1 MKVLLLNID
10 RFYDAKGGTEKVLCD
25 MANAL
30 KEKGHEIEI
39 LICDD
44 KSGDIPFPLRN
55 DITITNIGC
64 SFNKKLNLFE
74 RLKRLFIKT
83 KRDRHIYDSNIL
95 DPKYAKRIM
104 PALKNSKPDVI
115 ISYQLEGTRILM
127 NYIRP
132 DIPIITMLH
141 FNPNYKLGKCSDNT
155 LKALSQS
162 TYVQVLLN
170 SYIDITQKHI
180 KTDNIVC
187 IPNAVPQF
195 EYIQETKNKTIIHV
209 GRFSK
214 IHKRQHLLIEAFNKI
229 AHQYPDWTVEFWD
242 EPDADQN
249 YYKSCI
255 KMTNEYN
262 LNDKIKF
269 CGTTNNISLKLA
281 MADIFV
287 FPSATEGFSLALT
300 EAMSIGLPVIGY
312 NNCPSVN
319 ELIIDRHNGIL
330 CDDGV
335 EALATAI
342 KTLIQNETLR
352 IKYGA
357 NAKEDMKK
365 YSPETVWSLWDDLLL
380 KAICKEN
387 SI

>member
-1 MKVLLLNID
+1 MKVLLINID

-30 KEKGHEIEI
+30 KDKGHEIEI
-39 LICDD
+39 LFCDN

-55 DITITNIGC
+55 DIKLTNVGC
-64 SFNKKLNLFE
+64 GFNKKLNLFE
-74 RLKRLFIKT
+74 RFKRLFIRT
-83 KRDRHIYDSNIL
+83 KKERHIFDANIL
-95 DPKYAKRIM
+95 DPKFAERIK
-104 PALKNSKPDVI
+104 PALEKSAPDVI
-115 ISYQLEGTRILM
+115 VSYQIEGTRVLM
-127 NYIRP
+127 NHIHTNVP
-132 DIPIITMLH
+132 VITMLH
-141 FNPNYKLGKCSDNT
+141 FNPIYKLEKYSDNT

-170 SYIDITQKHI
+170 SYINATQKYI

-195 EYIQETKNKTIIHV
+195 EYVKKEKNKTIIHV

-214 IHKRQHLLIEAFNKI
+214 IHKRQHLLIEAFSKI
-229 AHQYPDWTVEFWD
+229 AHEYPEWTVEFWG
-242 EPDADQN
+242 EPDAEQK

-255 KMTNEYN
+255 KMINEYK

-269 CGTTNNISLKLA
+269 CGTTNNISKKLA
-281 MADIFV
+281 MAEIFV

-342 KTLIQNETLR
+342 KKLIQNETLR

-357 NAKEDMKK
+357 NA
-365 YSPETVWSLWDDLLL
+365 
-380 KAICKEN
+380 
-387 SI
+387 

>member
-30 KEKGHEIEI
+30 KEKGYEIEI

-170 SYIDITQKHI
+170 SYIDITQKYI

-229 AHQYPDWTVEFWD
+229 AHQYPEWTVEFWGEVNTD
-242 EPDADQN
+242 PK
-249 YYKSCI
+249 YYVFCNSMVQKYHL
-255 KMTNEYN
+255 T
-262 LNDKIKF
+262 DRIKF
-269 CGTTNNISLKLA
+269 CGTTNNISEKLSKA
-281 MADIFV
+281 ELFV
-287 FPSATEGFSLALT
+287 FPSAHEGFGLSLA
-300 EAMSIGLPVIGY
+300 EAMGHGLPSIGFK
-312 NNCPSVN
+312 NCPAVN

-335 EALATAI
+335 ASLAQAMSE
-342 KTLIQNETLR
+342 LMSNSTLR
-352 IKYGA
+352 KVYGI
-357 NAKEDMKK
+357 NAKENIKK
-365 YSPETVWSLWDDLLL
+365 YEPENIWNKWNDLIV
-380 KAICKEN
+380 KSVSEN
-387 SI
+387 KK